1 MNAIVYLDKWM
12 ELLKKEADMASLD
25 EDFLSLYDSTYMI
38 GSGNFL
44 PGKIVFEME
53 MHGDKLK
60 NSKYNLLPGKP
71 ISNGFMNYLSNEDP
85 MMFGVASINMDAVF
99 NMMLQND
106 EVKGLFSNRVQEIG
120 WTEKEMRGLFTGEFS
135 ASLIGLE
142 MKPNPFYELQVAL
155 LDDDFFYDMDSSYIS
170 APTEIPSPIYL
181 FTIGLNN
188 PDKLKALFTTLHMI
202 ENKEGYFIAGS
213 DGFFVFSDN
222 KLLVTSDESIAA
234 KLGKGQILKEYKPSS
249 EISSSLY
256 GEIIPNLD
264 NLPQALKDMLIANA
278 GKEGG
283 ELLKFMTEFE
293 NISFSGSFDKMKLEV
308 VMADKETNSIEVI
321 TGKLMKQ
328 VMQNM
333 SLFL

>member
-1 MNAIVYLDKWM
+1 M
-12 ELLKKEADMASLD
+12 D
-25 EDFLSLYDSTYMI
+25 EDFLSLYDSTYII

-106 EVKGLFSNRVQEIG
+106 EMKGLFSNRVQEIG
-120 WTEKEMRGLFTGEFS
+120 LTEKEMRGLFTGEFS
-135 ASLIGLE
+135 ASLIGVE

-155 LDDDFFYDMDSSYIS
+155 MDDDFFSDMDESYIS
-170 APTEIPSPIYL
+170 VPTEIPSPIYL

-188 PDKLKALFTTLHMI
+188 PDKLKALFTTLRII

-222 KLLVTSDESIAA
+222 KLMVTSDESIAA
-234 KLGKGQILKEYKPSS
+234 KLGKGT
-249 EISSSLY
+249 
-256 GEIIPNLD
+256 D
-264 NLPQALKDMLIANA
+264 A
-278 GKEGG
+278 
-283 ELLKFMTEFE
+283 
-293 NISFSGSFDKMKLEV
+293 
-308 VMADKETNSIEVI
+308 
-321 TGKLMKQ
+321 
-328 VMQNM
+328 
-333 SLFL
+333 